1 MAVAQDRI
9 IQDESK
15 PKIASSVTLEVS
27 PSQANLLDEGRS
39 LGNLSLTLR
48 NQAESNASVGSVEE
62 KNKKTISNEN
72 GVEVIRGTTIRI
84 ESGLRGKWFSWVFNQ
99 IGI

>member
-1 MAVAQDRI
+1 
-9 IQDESK
+9 
-15 PKIASSVTLEVS
+15 VS

-84 ESGLRGKWFSWVFNQ
+84 ESGLRGK
-99 IGI
+99 